1 MRKWSGLAALAA
13 AMVLS
18 QAARAADNRL
28 TREEQSAGWKLL
40 FDGRTYAGWRDPTR
54 LHPPGDSFVIE
65 DGCLKAVAHPRIV
78 EDLFTRDAFRD
89 FDLAFD
95 WKISPAG
102 NSGVK
107 YLIQDRVFIPEGRA
121 PDSRVRFE
129 DRVKAALLAP
139 RVARPDK
146 GQDYVIGFEY
156 QLTDDATNPDAR
168 SNGPKHRTAA
178 LYDVAAP
185 SKDATR
191 PVGTFN
197 HSVIVVKGGRVKHY
211 LNGEV
216 VVETSLKSPDVAAS
230 MQQRW
235 GTDSPVYG
243 LLVNQPRERCPIS
256 LQNHGDEAWF
266 KNLKIRILK

>member
-1 MRKWSGLAALAA
+1 MRKWFGLAALAA
-13 AMVLS
+13 AMVMA
-18 QAARAADNRL
+18 QAARAADNQL
-28 TREEQSAGWKLL
+28 TPGEKSAGWRLL
-40 FDGRTYAGWRDPTR
+40 FDGRTYAGWRDPTK
-54 LHPPGDSFVIE
+54 LHPPGDSFIIE
-65 DGCLKAVAHPRIV
+65 DGCLKAVHNPRIV
-78 EDLFTRDAFRD
+78 EDLFTSEEFGD
-89 FDLAFD
+89 FELGFD

-107 YLIQDRVFIPEGRA
+107 YRIQDHIFIPEVRE
-121 PDSRVRFE
+121 RFE

-139 RVARPDK
+139 RAARPDK

-156 QLTDDATNPDAR
+156 QLTDDVTNPDAR
-168 SNGPKHRTAA
+168 FNGPKHQTAA

-191 PVGTFN
+191 PVGEFN
-197 HSVIVVKGGRVKHY
+197 HSVIVVKGERVKHY

-230 MQQRW
+230 MEKRW
-235 GTDSPVYG
+235 GKDSPVYG
-243 LLVNQPRERCPIS
+243 LLVNQPRARCPIS

-266 KNLKIRILK
+266 KNVKIRILE